1 MHSNAVVINDVCSS
15 FVQRTDGRIGR
26 IYMAEANTAP
36 VDTSAVAKAVELA
49 QQLRPTVRWSRGHGV
64 QQNGQRNEKH
74 RETKLNFAC
83 CCEVQRFVVC
93 DG

>member
-49 QQLRPTVRWSRGHGV
+49 QQLRPMTRPVESWAWCPTE
-64 QQNGQRNEKH
+64 QTKK
-74 RETKLNFAC
+74 RETP
-83 CCEVQRFVVC
+83 
-93 DG
+93 